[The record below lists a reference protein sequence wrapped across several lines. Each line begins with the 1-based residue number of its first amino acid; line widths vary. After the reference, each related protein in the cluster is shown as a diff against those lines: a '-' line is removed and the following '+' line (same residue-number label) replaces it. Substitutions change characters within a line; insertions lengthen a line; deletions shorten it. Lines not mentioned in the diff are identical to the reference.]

1 MKNEFQKIQVDLE
14 EKTKTNK
21 KLYEDFN
28 NLYFYLDK
36 ESEFVSKLK
45 KEKMIYEESKQELLN
60 ENQNFDKN
68 MNSLNNSKNEYIKH
82 IDFLTKQNMILN
94 DKIKEEEKQ
103 LSLLQQEKEN
113 LKEKNKEISIINN
126 NKSKQIKINSNEIDY
141 FQCQLNIS
149 NNNINN
155 MLETLNE
162 LDNRYQKLKTQ
173 YDQCIE
179 DKDNLEKKKFN
190 NDKIYQELID
200 DIDQKEKNINN
211 NIEKLDKMSLEKEKL
226 FNYNSKMNNDLE
238 RYQNHIYELANQNEK
253 LVKEI
258 EKFKKIEQMI
268 NEHIKYRKNK
278 EVILNQEMNLIENK
292 IGKEL
297 KNYMNNPEKSNNEL
311 ENINNNNYINIELYN
326 NSDKQDLNEN
336 DIYDINEQNRQLNL
350 YQNDE
355 YNYNNINELQNH
367 ELQNFNENYNYS
379 GFQKEL
385 ELEQNYD

>member
-14 EKTKTNK
+14 EKTKMNK

-141 FQCQLNIS
+141 FQSQLNIS

-162 LDNRYQKLKTQ
+162 LDNRYQKLKIQ

-190 NDKIYQELID
+190 NDKIYQELIG

-211 NIEKLDKMSLEKEKL
+211 SIEKLDKMSLEKEKL